1 MKFVNKPDEVDDLL
15 VKPSYIVDNL
25 AVLRRLSNHKIK
37 NLFRLADDK
46 EDDPLKDYGSLVL
59 ETNKGSRVL
68 IGLDEGMNNV
78 FLLDTIDNEKRVK
91 KALNR
96 ANTQLHIVRHYQSR
110 LLPQIDFKQH
120 ILKIEI
126 VWRESEFEG
135 WHLMSGIGLTFAD
148 GNTVIIGTTLTEL
161 EIQGVWIL
169 TPDELSQG
177 WYFDQQGVND
187 KSHV

>member
-1 MKFVNKPDEVDDLL
+1 MKLVKKHYELNDLL
-15 VKPSYIVDNL
+15 VKPSYLVDSL

-46 EDDPLKDYGSLVL
+46 EDDPLKDYGSLIL
-59 ETNKGSRVL
+59 ETNKGLWIL
-68 IGLDEGMNNV
+68 IGLDEGMSNI

-96 ANTQLHIVRHYQSR
+96 AKTQLQVIRNYQSH

-120 ILKIEI
+120 IFKIEI
-126 VWRESEFEG
+126 VWRESEFEA
-135 WHLMSGIGLTFAD
+135 WHLMSGISFTFAD
-148 GNTVIIGTTLTEL
+148 GNKIIIGTTLTEL

-169 TPDELSQG
+169 NPNELSQG
-177 WYFDQQGVND
+177 WYYDQL
-187 KSHV
+187 SSER

>member
-1 MKFVNKPDEVDDLL
+1 MKFVNKHYEVDELL
-15 VKPSYIVDNL
+15 VKPSYLLDSL

-37 NLFRLADDK
+37 NWFRLADDK

-59 ETNKGSRVL
+59 ETNEGSRIL
-68 IGLDEGMNNV
+68 IGLDEGMSNI
-78 FLLDTIDNEKRVK
+78 FLLDTIDRVK

-96 ANTQLHIVRHYQSR
+96 AKIQLHVVRHYQSR

-120 ILKIEI
+120 ILKIEV
-126 VWRESEFEG
+126 VWRESEFEA
-135 WHLMSGIGLTFAD
+135 WHLMSGIGLTFTD
-148 GNTVIIGTTLTEL
+148 GNKVIIGTTLTEL

-177 WYFDQQGVND
+177 WYFDQLR
-187 KSHV
+187 SER

>member
-1 MKFVNKPDEVDDLL
+1 MKFVKKHYEVNDLL
-15 VKPSYIVDNL
+15 VKPSYLIDSL

-37 NLFRLADDK
+37 NLFRLTDEK
-46 EDDPLKDYGSLVL
+46 EDDPLKDYDSLIL
-59 ETNKGSRVL
+59 ETNEGSRVL
-68 IGLDEGMNNV
+68 IGLDEGMSNI

-96 ANTQLHIVRHYQSR
+96 AKTQLPVVRHYQSR

-120 ILKIEI
+120 IIKVEI
-126 VWRESEFEG
+126 IWRESDFEG
-135 WHLMSGIGLTFAD
+135 WHLMSGIGFTFAD
-148 GNTVIIGTTLTEL
+148 ANKIIIGTTLTEL

-177 WYFDQQGVND
+177 WYYDQLSNER
-187 KSHV
+187 

>member
-1 MKFVNKPDEVDDLL
+1 MKFVNKHYEVDDLS
-15 VKPSYIVDNL
+15 VKPSYLLDSL
-25 AVLRRLSNHKIK
+25 AVLRRLSNLKIK

-46 EDDPLKDYGSLVL
+46 EDDPLKDYGSLLL
-59 ETNKGSRVL
+59 ETNEGSRVL

-96 ANTQLHIVRHYQSR
+96 AKTQLHVVRHYQSR

-126 VWRESEFEG
+126 VWRESEFEA

-148 GNTVIIGTTLTEL
+148 GHKVIIGTTLTKL

-177 WYFDQQGVND
+177 WYFDQLR
-187 KSHV
+187 SER